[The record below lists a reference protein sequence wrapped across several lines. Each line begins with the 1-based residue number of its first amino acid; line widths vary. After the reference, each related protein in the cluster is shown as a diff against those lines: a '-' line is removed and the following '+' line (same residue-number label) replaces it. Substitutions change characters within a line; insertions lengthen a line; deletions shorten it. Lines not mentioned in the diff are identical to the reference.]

1 MRGDNGL
8 SARFASNFERGLYY
22 DTDKMTKELAEALGF
37 SEDEKAALDKAREK
51 TIFFD
56 EDCPEITPE
65 QALKFRRVNPRKGE
79 LEKRE

>member
-1 MRGDNGL
+1 MAYLPDSHPILKRVCIMVN
-8 SARFASNFERGLYY
+8 
-22 DTDKMTKELAEALGF
+22 TDKMTKELAEALGF